1 MLYPLSYGGGSR
13 QPQGTGRFAVVRRG
27 MPTTANGDVSLYYE
41 VFGAESDP
49 VLLLVNG
56 LGSQCINFKVELCEL
71 FVAKGFRV
79 VRFDNR
85 DVGLSSHLKGGP
97 KYTVEDMADDGFAV
111 LDAAG
116 AETAHIAGWS
126 MGGMIVQAMAL
137 KHPERILSMTS
148 VMSAP
153 GPITGERDPD
163 VVAAFMAP
171 AATTRDEAAERHLAG
186 LRAWGSP
193 ACYDVDRI
201 TADAHAAYDRCWDPE
216 GRARQAMAVGS
227 SASRVEALGS
237 LHVPTLVVHGDADRL
252 VPVEG
257 GRATA
262 AAIPGARFEIV
273 EGMGHDYPPQHWARL
288 VELIGT
294 HARSAVAAN

>member
-1 MLYPLSYGGGSR
+1 
-13 QPQGTGRFAVVRRG
+13 
-27 MPTTANGDVSLYYE
+27 MPTTANGDVTLYYE
-41 VFGAESDP
+41 AFGAETDP

-56 LGSQCINFKVELCEL
+56 LGSQCINFKVAFCEM
-71 FVAKGFRV
+71 FAGEGFRV

-97 KYTVEDMADDGFAV
+97 KYTVNDMAGDGFSV
-111 LDAAG
+111 LDAVG
-116 AETAHIAGWS
+116 ADSAHVAGWS
-126 MGGMIVQAMAL
+126 MGGMIVQAMAIA
-137 KHPERILSMTS
+137 HPERVLSMTS

-153 GPITGERDPD
+153 GPRLGEHAPD
-163 VVAAFMAP
+163 VTAAFNAP
-171 AATTRDEAAERHLAG
+171 PATNRDEAAERHLAG

-227 SASRVEALGS
+227 SPDRVEALRS
-237 LHVPTLVVHGDADRL
+237 LQVPTLVVHGDADRL
-252 VPVEG
+252 VSVEA

-262 AAIPGARFEIV
+262 EAIPGARLEIV
-273 EGMGHDYPPQHWARL
+273 EGMGHDYPPEYWPRM
-288 VELIGT
+288 VELIT
-294 HARSAVAAN
+294 AHARSAVAAG